1 MDAQLYNLSMSKTED
16 SFINPADFNSIE
28 LKISLLNLTTKAE
41 IKNGKRSFGVGMD
54 KPNQGEEPENFE
66 VHIFEFLEDGFMLE
80 VPSKTCAVN
89 HAISLEINSEN
100 AQPKLNFSANLK
112 VISMEKI
119 STAVDLIQ
127 VKFTQKSIDE
137 WEKLQN
143 LYGNRQTEINQFMKD
158 VKGLESE

>member
-1 MDAQLYNLSMSKTED
+1 MPKNED

-54 KPNQGEEPENFE
+54 KPNSGEEPENYE
-66 VHIFEFLEDGFMLE
+66 VHIFEFLDDGFMLE

-89 HAISLEINSEN
+89 HAISLEIHSEN
-100 AQPKLNFSANLK
+100 IQPRVNFSANMK

-119 STAVDLIQ
+119 SPVEDLMQ
-127 VKFTQKSIDE
+127 VKFTQKSIEE
-137 WEKLQN
+137 WEALQR
-143 LYGNRQTEINQFMKD
+143 LYGNRQSEINKFLKD